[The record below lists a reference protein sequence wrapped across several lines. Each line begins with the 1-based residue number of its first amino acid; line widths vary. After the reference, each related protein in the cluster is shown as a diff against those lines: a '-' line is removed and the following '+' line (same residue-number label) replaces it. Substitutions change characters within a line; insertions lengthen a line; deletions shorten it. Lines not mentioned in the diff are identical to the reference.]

1 MSDRGTMRVVNY
13 LTAAAGLAVLSA
25 LADAMLAILAG

>member
-13 LTAAAGLAVLSA
+13 LTAAAALAVVIRIGGCHARNL
-25 LADAMLAILAG
+25 